1 MSIATAVYSGPY
13 TGTGAQTAFPFS
25 FTAIK
30 SGDVLVKVNDVEISS
45 ALYTVTL
52 ASDYNSGTV
61 TFGTA
66 PASGASVL
74 VLQNPDFLQD
84 SQFANQAAYSMSSV
98 NQINRRAT
106 QRSNWLFERMKVLF
120 SSSMLTSADR
130 ADKYLGW
137 DSSGNPVAKLGNAEA
152 AAASAAAA
160 AASAAASTN
169 ASNLTSGTVSAAR
182 MPALT
187 GDVTTT
193 VGTVA
198 TTIASGAVTNAKLAN
213 VATATFKG
221 RTTAGT
227 GSPEDLTGTQ
237 ATALLDTF
245 TSALKGLAPASG
257 GGTTNFL
264 RADGTWAA
272 PSGGGGGTTTNALTI
287 NNGGAG
293 AASGTTFDG
302 SVARTISYNTV
313 GATRAGAITSGDL
326 TIATARLAG
335 RTTAATGAVEEISV
349 GSGLSL
355 SAGVL
360 NVSATVAL
368 LASPAFTGNPTAPTP
383 AALDNDTS
391 IATTAFVQA
400 ELMPSVQSV
409 ASGSTFTP
417 VAGVA
422 GDDAGVITALAANLT
437 IAAPSGTPVQMQPLI
452 LRIKDNGTARTLTWN
467 AIFRAIG
474 VTLPTT
480 TVINKTLYVG
490 FLYNS
495 TDSKWDGVLV
505 RQEA

>member
-169 ASNLTSGTVSAAR
+169 ASNLTSGTVLAAR

-198 TTIASGAVTNAKLAN
+198 TTIAGGAVTNAKLAN
-213 VATATFKG
+213 VATATLKG
-221 RTTAGT
+221 RVTGGT

-237 ATALLDTF
+237 ATTLLDTF
-245 TSALKGLAPASG
+245 SSALKGLAPASG

-264 RADGTWAA
+264 RADGAWAA
-272 PSGGGGGTTTNALTI
+272 PPGGGGTTTNALTM

-293 AASGTTFDG
+293 AASGSTFDG
-302 SVARTISYNTV
+302 SVARTISYNTI
-313 GATRAGAITSGDL
+313 GATRSGAITSGDL
-326 TIATARLAG
+326 TIASARLAG

-349 GSGLSL
+349 GSNLSL
-355 SAGVL
+355 SAGTL
-360 NVSATVAL
+360 NLAT
-368 LASPAFTGNPTAPTP
+368 SPAITTPTITGGTITP
-383 AALDNDTS
+383 AATPTATDPGFIGLPQVSKTASYTLVMGDMFKEIYITGTTAAQTITIPANGSVAAPIGAFVTITNDSNQNWS
-391 IATTAFVQA
+391 IAITTDTLA
-400 ELMPSVQSV
+400 LSP
-409 ASGSTFTP
+409 GGTT
-417 VAGVA
+417 G
-422 GDDAGVITALAANLT
+422 TRTLAAN
-437 IAAPSGTPVQMQPLI
+437 
-452 LRIKDNGTARTLTWN
+452 GTATIRKVTSTRWWIYGTGLT
-467 AIFRAIG
+467 
-474 VTLPTT
+474 
-480 TVINKTLYVG
+480 
-490 FLYNS
+490 
-495 TDSKWDGVLV
+495 
-505 RQEA
+505 

>member
-52 ASDYNSGTV
+52 ALDYNSGTV

-152 AAASAAAA
+152 AAASAVAAEASAATA
-160 AASAAASTN
+160 AASAVAATN
-169 ASNLTSGTVSAAR
+169 ASNLTSGTVPDAR

-193 VGTVA
+193 IGTVA

-221 RTTAGT
+221 RTAAGA

-264 RADGTWAA
+264 RADGVWAA
-272 PSGGGGGTTTNALTI
+272 PPGGGGGTTTNALTM

-302 SVARTISYNTV
+302 SVARTISYNTI

-326 TIATARLAG
+326 TIASARLAG

-349 GSGLSL
+349 GSNLSL
-355 SAGVL
+355 SAGTL
-360 NVSATVAL
+360 NLAT
-368 LASPAFTGNPTAPTP
+368 SPAITTPTVTGGTITP
-383 AALDNDTS
+383 AATPTATDPGFIGLPQVSKTASYTLTMADMFKEIYITGTTAAQTITIPANGSVAAPIGAFVTITNDSNQNWS
-391 IATTAFVQA
+391 IAITTDTLA
-400 ELMPSVQSV
+400 LSP
-409 ASGSTFTP
+409 GGTT
-417 VAGVA
+417 G
-422 GDDAGVITALAANLT
+422 TRTLAAN
-437 IAAPSGTPVQMQPLI
+437 
-452 LRIKDNGTARTLTWN
+452 GTATIRKVTSTRWWIYGTGLT
-467 AIFRAIG
+467 
-474 VTLPTT
+474 
-480 TVINKTLYVG
+480 
-490 FLYNS
+490 
-495 TDSKWDGVLV
+495 
-505 RQEA
+505 